1 MDVYREG
8 RNWLCPS
15 LPLAAGPLQAPN
27 VHTRGSTSL
36 CLLFIPYI
44 HFQTSL
50 DVYREDRNWLCPSL
64 SLAAWPLQAPNVHT
78 RGSASLCLL
87 FIPYI
92 HFQTSLDV
100 YRGIK
105 RRTPL
110 GMSLYA
116 LLVLAERQGFEPW
129 KQLPACRSSSAV
141 RSTTPA
147 SLRFFCMQNYGFS
160 VVPPNFKG
168 RKGMR
173 PLRL

>member
-1 MDVYREG
+1 MGVYRED

-15 LPLAAGPLQAPN
+15 LPLAAWPLQAPN
-27 VHTRGSTSL
+27 VHTRGSASF

-50 DVYREDRNWLCPSL
+50 DVYRGTGIGYAHPFRSPRGPCKHQTCIHVALRAFVFFL
-64 SLAAWPLQAPNVHT
+64 S
-78 RGSASLCLL
+78 
-87 FIPYI
+87 PYI

-116 LLVLAERQGFEPW
+116 RLVLAERQGFEPW
-129 KQLPACRSSSAV
+129 KQLPACRISSAV

-147 SLRFFCMQNYGFS
+147 SLRFFFMQNYDFS

-168 RKGMR
+168 RKGRR